1 MRVLQLISSA
11 GHYGAENMLVNL
23 ARAVE
28 RLGCRSIVG
37 VFENDHRP
45 NMQVAE
51 RARQLGLAV
60 ELIPC
65 RGRADLRTMRI
76 LRGFI
81 RTKSIDLVH
90 AHGYKADL
98 YAYTAARGT
107 GVPVL
112 ATCHNWPDKTLALR
126 FYEFLDH
133 IVLKRFPRV
142 VAVSEGVAQSLRRFG
157 MPEDRISMIGNG
169 IELDAFASAQP
180 TLVEE
185 IGKRDRLVVGMVGRL
200 VPAKGADYLLR
211 AAREILQSFPKT
223 LWVFIGEGPERGNL
237 ERLARDLGIEAN
249 VIFAGQRQDMPGVYA
264 SLDLLVLPSLT
275 EGMPMTIL
283 EAMAARKPV
292 VATRV
297 GAVPR
302 IVIPE
307 RTGLLTAPANIE
319 DLRDALAR
327 LLADAELRR
336 RMGQQGHA
344 LVREHYSAESMAE
357 NYLHLYQSL
366 LAATPHK
373 VRAPAETAKLA

>member
-23 ARAVE
+23 ARALE
-28 RLGCRSIVG
+28 RLGCRSVVG

-65 RGRADLRTMRI
+65 RGRADLRSMRI
-76 LRGFI
+76 LRDAI
-81 RTKSIDLVH
+81 RTKGIDLVH

-98 YAYTAARGT
+98 YAYAAARRT

-112 ATCHNWPDKTLALR
+112 ATCHNWPDKSVALR
-126 FYEFLDH
+126 VYEFLDH
-133 IVLKRFPRV
+133 MVLKRLPRV

-157 MPEDRISMIGNG
+157 MREGRISMIGNG

-180 TLVEE
+180 TLAQEY
-185 IGKRDRLVVGMVGRL
+185 GKRDWLVVGMVGRL

-211 AAREILQSFPKT
+211 AARELLQSFPET
-223 LWVFIGEGPERGNL
+223 LFVFVGEGPERGNL
-237 ERLARDLGIEAN
+237 ERLSRDLGMEAN
-249 VIFAGQRQDMPGVYA
+249 VVFAGQRQDMPGVYA

-307 RTGLLTAPANIE
+307 QTGLLTTPGNIQE
-319 DLRDALAR
+319 LRDALAR
-327 LLADAELRR
+327 LLADAGLRR
-336 RMGQQGHA
+336 RLGEQGHA
-344 LVREHYSAESMAE
+344 LVQEQYSAESMAR
-357 NYLHLYQSL
+357 NYLHLYESL

-373 VRAPAETAKLA
+373 LRASAETAKLA